1 MQAAFLT
8 GYGEDEVT
16 SFGELPDPVPAD
28 GQVLVDVRAA
38 GVNPV
43 ELGMRAGHLRAA
55 LPYAFPQVPGFDI
68 SGVVLAAPGG
78 SPFQP
83 GDEVYARLPNRAP
96 GAYAERAVVPVA
108 LLARKPASVSHIE
121 AASLPTIALTT
132 WQSFFERAHLK
143 KGERL
148 LVQAGAGGVGTFAI
162 QLARHVGAHVTATA
176 GPSNQAFLRELGVDE
191 ALDYTRERFEERD
204 PYDVVLDGVCGELIE
219 RSIVSLARGGRYVGL
234 VKTADT
240 QAYQSLGLPEPIA
253 KAAAAGVAR
262 YVELAASRGVEFHG
276 PLTRPDGAQ
285 LGEIGA
291 LVDAGVLEP
300 VVSQV
305 FALDQLAQAY
315 AALATG
321 RTRGKVV
328 IDVGARSKR

>member
-8 GYGEDEVT
+8 GYGEDDVT
-16 SFGELPDPVPAD
+16 SFGELPDPIPGD
-28 GQVLVDVRAA
+28 GQVLIDVHAA

-55 LPYAFPQVPGFDI
+55 LPYTFPQVPGFDV
-68 SGVVLAAPGG
+68 SGVVRNAPAG

-96 GAYAERAVVPVA
+96 GAYAERAVVPGA

-132 WQSFFERAHLK
+132 WQAFFERARLK

-162 QLARHVGAHVTATA
+162 QLARHIGAHVSATA
-176 GPSNQAFLRELGVDE
+176 GPSNQAFLRELGVDQ
-191 ALDYTRERFEERD
+191 AVDYTRERFEEHD
-204 PYDVVLDGVCGELIE
+204 PYDVVYDGVCGDLVE
-219 RSIVSLARGGRYVGL
+219 RGILSLARGGRYVGL
-234 VKTADT
+234 VKSADT
-240 QAYQSLGLPEPIA
+240 QAYMSLGLPEPVA
-253 KAAAAGVAR
+253 KGAAAGVAR

-285 LGEIGA
+285 LAEIA
-291 LVDAGVLEP
+291 TLVDAGVLKP
-300 VVSQV
+300 MVSKV
-305 FALDQLAQAY
+305 FGLDELGQAY

-328 IDVGARSKR
+328 IDVKARGAR